1 MTDLL
6 PLAVTAVGVFL
17 LAALAQAVTGFGAAL
32 VAVPLLTLV
41 VDPVTAVVAA
51 TTVSLVL
58 TAGSW
63 RRERLHVDTGQAR
76 RLTLAGV
83 LGMPLGLIALALSDE
98 HTLSLLIGVALLVLV
113 GLLSFGVRLPEGNV
127 TTWTAGFLSG
137 GLLTSTGMNGPPLV
151 LALQGLEPRRYRA
164 TLQAVFCGQD
174 VVAVAIFV
182 ALGHVSPT
190 ALLLTAAGVLGLPL
204 GWAMGD
210 RVFRRVPAQ
219 RFRPIVLGG
228 LGVIALI
235 MLAGGS

>member
-1 MTDLL
+1 MADLL
-6 PLAVTAVGVFL
+6 TLAATAVGVFL

-32 VAVPLLTLV
+32 VAVPLLALV

-63 RRERLHVDTGQAR
+63 WRERLHVDTRQAR
-76 RLTLAGV
+76 HLAIAGV
-83 LGMPLGLIALALSDE
+83 LGMPLGLIALALADE
-98 HTLSLLIGVALLVLV
+98 NTLSLLIGGALLVLV
-113 GLLSFGVRLPEGNV
+113 GLLLSGVRLPQGRF
-127 TTWTAGFLSG
+127 TTWTAGVVSG

-151 LALQGLEPRRYRA
+151 LVLQSLEPRRYRA

-174 VVAVAIFV
+174 MVAVAVFV
-182 ALGHVSPT
+182 ALGHVSEA
-190 ALLLTAAGVLGLPL
+190 ALILTAAGVLGLPL

-210 RVFRRVPAQ
+210 RVFRRVPAE

-228 LGVIALI
+228 LTVIAVVTLTD
-235 MLAGGS
+235 AF